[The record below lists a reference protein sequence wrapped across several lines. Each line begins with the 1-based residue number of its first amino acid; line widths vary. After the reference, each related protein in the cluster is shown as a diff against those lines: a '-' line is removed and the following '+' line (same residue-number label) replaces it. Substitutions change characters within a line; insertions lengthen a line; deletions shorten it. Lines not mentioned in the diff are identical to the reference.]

1 MRLIDSISLKNAV
14 NAYANEPVKLNDRR
28 WGIKCKAIIADMIGI
43 IEEAPTVD
51 AAPVKHGKWF
61 DAMVG
66 ELPVQVCDQCSTF
79 FPLAYTGGGH
89 HYCPNC
95 GAKMD
100 LQEEQDGTDNP

>member
-1 MRLIDSISLKNAV
+1 MRLIDATPFSFNKVVIPDGDPNFMRGYGLGAKHVCDEIDA
-14 NAYANEPVKLNDRR
+14 E
-28 WGIKCKAIIADMIGI
+28 
-43 IEEAPTVD
+43 PTVD
-51 AAPVKHGKWF
+51 AAPVKHGQWF

-66 ELPVQVCDQCSTF
+66 ELPVQVCDQCNTF

-100 LQEEQDGTDNP
+100 MEEKQNGTDKT

>member
-1 MRLIDSISLKNAV
+1 MLIDSENLIARIDKCYQESAKTGLGL
-14 NAYANEPVKLNDRR
+14 EPVMAIRD
-28 WGIKCKAIIADMIGI
+28 IKALISVMPK
-43 IEEAPTVD
+43 VD
-51 AAPVKHGKWF
+51 AAPVKNGKWF
-61 DAMVG
+61 DAMIG

-100 LQEEQDGTDNP
+100 LEG

>member
-1 MRLIDSISLKNAV
+1 MPRLIDA
-14 NAYANEPVKLNDRR
+14 DRLLR
-28 WGIKCKAIIADMIGI
+28 PDMLRMCYHLPNGDTAMPIGD
-43 IEEAPTVD
+43 IEHAPTVD

-66 ELPVQVCDQCSTF
+66 ELPVQVCDQCNTF

-100 LQEEQDGTDNP
+100 MEEKQNGTDKT

>member
-1 MRLIDSISLKNAV
+1 MDLISRKAVLDALGEPHPMDYNACSVVRL
-14 NAYANEPVKLNDRR
+14 VKD
-28 WGIKCKAIIADMIGI
+28 I
-43 IEEAPTVD
+43 PTID

-66 ELPVQVCDQCSTF
+66 ELPVQVCDQCNTF

-100 LQEEQDGTDNP
+100 LEG

>member
-1 MRLIDSISLKNAV
+1 MRLIDADALKEHKVYSAERHEKV
-14 NAYANEPVKLNDRR
+14 VPVANID
-28 WGIKCKAIIADMIGI
+28 WM
-43 IEEAPTVD
+43 PTVD
-51 AAPVKHGKWF
+51 AAPVKHGRWV

-66 ELPVQVCDQCSTF
+66 ELPVQVCDQCNTF

-100 LQEEQDGTDNP
+100 MEEHNGTDNP